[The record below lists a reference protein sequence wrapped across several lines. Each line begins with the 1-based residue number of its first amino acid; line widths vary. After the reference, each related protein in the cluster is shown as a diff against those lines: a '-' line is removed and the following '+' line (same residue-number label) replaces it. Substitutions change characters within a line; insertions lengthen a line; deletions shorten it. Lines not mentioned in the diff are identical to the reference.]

1 MKPETIFPG
10 VYRIHGQPYTRSLTP
25 GFKVHGEKTT
35 KADGFE
41 YRHWA
46 PQHSK
51 LSAAIVQGLKT
62 FPFQAGSKILYL
74 GAAQGVTCSFI
85 SDVIGPRGEIFAVE
99 ISKRALRDLI
109 FVCEKRANIYPIL
122 TDASQP
128 QEYASDVGQVDV
140 VFEDVA
146 AREQD
151 DILARNAASCLK
163 TGGYA
168 MIAIKARSID
178 SAANPD
184 TIYEKV
190 IAKIQ
195 NDPHAHL
202 ELVEK
207 IRLDPYEADHMFAVF
222 RKTANN
228 LVKAIGMLGT
238 ASDAQMKEERQTFRE
253 IRKELNRGFEERQKQ
268 FQQ

>member
-1 MKPETIFPG
+1 MSVPTIFPG

-25 GFKVHGEKTT
+25 GFKVHSERTVRLSEGE
-35 KADGFE
+35 F
-41 YRHWA
+41 RQWA

-62 FPFQAGSKILYL
+62 FPFQSGTKVLYL
-74 GAAQGVTCSFI
+74 GAAQGVTCSFL
-85 SDVIGPRGEIFAVE
+85 SDVVGPTGEIYGVE

-109 FVCEKRANIYPIL
+109 FVCEKRGNVINLFPIL
-122 TDASQP
+122 ADASQP
-128 QEYASDVGQVDV
+128 QEYASDVRQVDV

-151 DILARNAASCLK
+151 DILARNAAACLK

-178 SAANPD
+178 SAAQPD
-184 TIYEKV
+184 KIYEKV

-195 NDPHAHL
+195 ADPDAHL

-222 RKTANN
+222 RKI
-228 LVKAIGMLGT
+228 K
-238 ASDAQMKEERQTFRE
+238 
-253 IRKELNRGFEERQKQ
+253 
-268 FQQ
+268 

>member
-1 MKPETIFPG
+1 MKPELLFPG

-25 GFKVHGEKTT
+25 GFKVHGEKIFKT
-35 KADGFE
+35 GGSE

-62 FPFQAGSKILYL
+62 FPFQTGTKILYL
-74 GAAQGVTCSFI
+74 GAAQGVTPSFL
-85 SDVIGPRGEIFAVE
+85 SDVIEADGEIFGVE

-109 FVCEKRANIYPIL
+109 FVCEKRPNIYPIL
-122 TDASQP
+122 ADASQP
-128 QEYASDVGQVDV
+128 QEYAPDVGPVDV
-140 VFEDVA
+140 VYEDVA

-151 DILARNAASCLK
+151 DILSRNATACLK

-168 MIAIKARSID
+168 MVAIKARSID

-184 TIYEKV
+184 SIYEKV
-190 IAKIQ
+190 ISKIQ
-195 NDPHAHL
+195 ADPHAHL

-207 IRLDPYEADHMFAVF
+207 VRLDPYETDHMFAVF
-222 RKTANN
+222 
-228 LVKAIGMLGT
+228 
-238 ASDAQMKEERQTFRE
+238 
-253 IRKELNRGFEERQKQ
+253 QKKR
-268 FQQ
+268 

>member
-1 MKPETIFPG
+1 MKPEILFDG
-10 VYRIHGQPYTRSLTP
+10 VYTIHGQPYTRSLTP
-25 GFKVHGEKTT
+25 GFKVHGEKTIRLPQ
-35 KADGFE
+35 GEF
-41 YRHWA
+41 RHFA

-51 LSAAIVQGLKT
+51 LSAAIVQGIKT
-62 FPFQAGSKILYL
+62 FPFKTGSKVLYL

-85 SDVIGPRGEIFAVE
+85 SDVIGSSGEIFGVE

-109 FVCEKRANIYPIL
+109 FVCEKRPNIYPIL
-122 TDASQP
+122 ADASQP
-128 QEYASDVGQVDV
+128 QEYSADVGQVDV

-151 DILARNAASCLK
+151 DILARNAAACLK

-178 SAANPD
+178 SAADPD

-195 NDPHAHL
+195 ADPNAHL

-207 IRLDPYEADHMFAVF
+207 VRLDPYEADHMFAVF
-222 RKTANN
+222 
-228 LVKAIGMLGT
+228 
-238 ASDAQMKEERQTFRE
+238 
-253 IRKELNRGFEERQKQ
+253 QKKK
-268 FQQ
+268 